1 MHGMVNVASGM
12 GNPDYWWE
20 YPQEDYEEFEIS
32 TPDWGFCHVET
43 TAGDDPTMTLRRLS
57 RGNEFVKKANEE
69 TDLFILKRY
78 PVPPATPKGLSPNTD
93 SDPVSTTGSI
103 FRQRP
108 FRILTPVTDGTSPTK
123 ATGRSLREIKLKT
136 FRSPFRKR
144 GAATEIC
151 GDRPTKKPRGTAST
165 PSKTLMSPRRLL
177 MQRFPLTISCFG
189 G

>member
-1 MHGMVNVASGM
+1 MHFFGHTHSYSRGQHRDHMHGMVNVASGM

-57 RGNEFVKKANEE
+57 RGNEFVKKDNEE

-78 PVPPATPKGLSPNTD
+78 PVPPATPQGLSPNTD
-93 SDPVSTTGSI
+93 SDPVSTTGTI

-108 FRILTPVTDGTSPTK
+108 FKILTPVTDGTSPTK
-123 ATGRSLREIKLKT
+123 ATGRSLRK
-136 FRSPFRKR
+136 SN
-144 GAATEIC
+144 
-151 GDRPTKKPRGTAST
+151 
-165 PSKTLMSPRRLL
+165 
-177 MQRFPLTISCFG
+177 
-189 G
+189 